1 MVCQAFCHYAQSAE
15 RIASYPFG
23 SCIELLASLLALACR
38 SHISHQHVFIAL
50 IFGYIHT
57 RSAPSAMRSA
67 TLLLTFV
74 NLWSNF
80 QCSLGD
86 RLAVGRMTLDHAT
99 GVRIL
104 LPQPLGSFSCYSLFV
119 IRYWKKHQPAVSS
132 LVRHNPYSLDLDTN
146 NQ

>member
-1 MVCQAFCHYAQSAE
+1 M
-15 RIASYPFG
+15 
-23 SCIELLASLLALACR
+23 
-38 SHISHQHVFIAL
+38 AL
-50 IFGYIHT
+50 IFGYSHT
-57 RSAPSAMRSA
+57 RSALRGMRTT

-104 LPQPLGSFSCYSLFV
+104 LPQPLAYTLPVIRYLLFV
-119 IRYWKKHQPAVSS
+119 IGESIIYTAVSG
-132 LVRHNPYSLDLDTN
+132 NP
-146 NQ
+146 

>member
-1 MVCQAFCHYAQSAE
+1 M
-15 RIASYPFG
+15 
-23 SCIELLASLLALACR
+23 L
-38 SHISHQHVFIAL
+38 IAL

-57 RSAPSAMRSA
+57 GSAPSAMRSA

-104 LPQPLGSFSCYSLFV
+104 LPQPVEAFGSYSLLFM
-119 IRYWKKHQPAVSS
+119 RYE
-132 LVRHNPYSLDLDTN
+132 TN